1 MLTGLSFR
9 ARKSEPKRTRMV
21 VTALVLE
28 FLRWS
33 FARFMDQIFQGTQES
48 NGERWGGWIE
58 MTVFFGVK

>member
-1 MLTGLSFR
+1 
-9 ARKSEPKRTRMV
+9 MV

-28 FLRWS
+28 FWRWS

-48 NGERWGGWIE
+48 NGERWGGWIQ